1 MNKNIYTSTIIGIN
15 WNLIRVV
22 VLTILRFIASV
33 VLARL
38 IVPADFGIFVIA
50 LIVTG
55 FIGLFSTIGLGS
67 SIIQKKL
74 LDERHIRISFTLSI
88 IFGILIYV
96 IIWFLA
102 PFIALFFKETR
113 LVLIL
118 RIISVSV
125 PMNSIA
131 TTGMSMLQREMKFK
145 SLFFIDATSYF
156 VGYLLIGIILALSG
170 FKVWSLVIGVAAE
183 QFINLVL
190 VLFITKFPKKFL
202 IKIKESKELLRFG
215 SGIGLINIFTFFAN
229 NIDNIVIGRF
239 LTSGQVGLYNRA
251 FQLMKL
257 PSIGISEPVSNVLF
271 SSYSGLQDDIK
282 SIEKAFLRSINAV
295 ALISFPI
302 LISMAL
308 LSKYI
313 ILGLYGSN
321 WEGAIK
327 VFQIL
332 CIAGILKVI
341 YNLTEPVT
349 RATGKVFA
357 EVWRQFVFVVM
368 LAGGVV
374 IGVHYGIEGVGIA
387 VLAASIWLYLSM
399 ASISIKILKSS
410 WKNYFLSQLYG
421 FYLSIILLVLILF
434 MVFAV
439 EKLLPLVPIIYK
451 LLIFVFII
459 ILAYLSCIIFLPK
472 KVKGSIPGW
481 IMDNYLGRLPS
492 FIQKFLKKSFN
503 RN

>member
-102 PFIALFFKETR
+102 PFIAIFFKETR

-118 RIISVSV
+118 RIISVIV

-131 TTGMSMLQREMKFK
+131 TTGMSMPLREMKFK

-170 FKVWSLVIGVAAE
+170 FKVWSLVIGIAAE

-190 VLFITKFPKKFL
+190 VLFITKIPKKFL
-202 IKIKESKELLRFG
+202 IKIKESKELLGFG

-239 LTSGQVGLYNRA
+239 LSSGQVGLYNRA

-257 PSIGISEPVSNVLF
+257 PFTGVSEPVSNVLF
-271 SSYSGLQDDIK
+271 PSYSGLQDDIK
-282 SIEKAFLRSINAV
+282 NIEKAFLRSINAV

-321 WEGAIK
+321 
-327 VFQIL
+327 
-332 CIAGILKVI
+332 
-341 YNLTEPVT
+341 
-349 RATGKVFA
+349 
-357 EVWRQFVFVVM
+357 
-368 LAGGVV
+368 
-374 IGVHYGIEGVGIA
+374 
-387 VLAASIWLYLSM
+387 
-399 ASISIKILKSS
+399 
-410 WKNYFLSQLYG
+410 
-421 FYLSIILLVLILF
+421 
-434 MVFAV
+434 
-439 EKLLPLVPIIYK
+439 
-451 LLIFVFII
+451 
-459 ILAYLSCIIFLPK
+459 
-472 KVKGSIPGW
+472 
-481 IMDNYLGRLPS
+481 
-492 FIQKFLKKSFN
+492 
-503 RN
+503 